1 MADRNAGWRCG
12 SLGLWAGGQWCSSMA
27 GSDPLLQA
35 YTDMSVVD
43 IHGYV
48 CLLQVYTDMSVVDI
62 HGHVCLLQVY
72 TDISG
77 SCGAG
82 SYDVVLGAD
91 VVYDRTHAEWLPPV
105 IKALLQTSGGA

>member
-12 SLGLWAGGQWCSSMA
+12 SLGLWAGGRWCSSMA

-35 YTDMSVVD
+35 
-43 IHGYV
+43 
-48 CLLQVYTDMSVVDI
+48 YTDMSVVDI